1 MAPTYDLQGLDLHLL
16 GSPNMIRR
24 AFLLLL
30 PLLLI
35 PVAACGDDDGAGTAS
50 ASGSASGS
58 MAASGSGSASGS
70 VASDAGDCEVVDGV
84 DADED
89 SEIHAT
95 LSEYAIDVE
104 EDGAEAGVIKF
115 EATNDGDVAHEL
127 VVLKAKKADIEVDE
141 DGAPLETGL
150 VGEIEAFAPGTEC
163 QGSFELE
170 AGTYTLLCAIVE
182 ESGES
187 HFMEGMATELEVK

>member
-1 MAPTYDLQGLDLHLL
+1 VTRKILL
-16 GSPNMIRR
+16 SIVP
-24 AFLLLL
+24 LLLL
-30 PLLLI
+30 L
-35 PVAACGDDDGAGTAS
+35 AACGDDDGAGV

-58 MAASGSGSASGS
+58 VSGSGSASGS
-70 VASDAGDCEVVDGV
+70 PAAEEGECVVVDGV
-84 DADED
+84 DDDED
-89 SEIHAT
+89 GEIHAT

-115 EATNDGDVAHEL
+115 EATNDGEIDHEL
-127 VVLKAKKADIEVDE
+127 VVLQATPDEIEVDD
-141 DGAPLETGL
+141 DGAPVEVGFI
-150 VGEIEAFAPGTEC
+150 GEIEAFAAGTEC

-187 HFMEGMATELEVK
+187 HFSEGMVTELTVS